1 MGTLHVVGISDCKTS
16 SDPSDSV
23 VTYGLGSCVGVVL
36 YDARAAIGGM
46 AHVMLPDSRW
56 RRGARDS
63 NPHMCADTAV
73 PALLGAVTSL
83 GAAREHL
90 VAKLAGGANMLVR
103 SALFDIGARNAGA
116 LLALLRRENI
126 PVAGASLGGSVGRSM
141 QFRLHD
147 GLVRVQV
154 LGRGTETL

>member
-36 YDARAAIGGM
+36 YDAHAAIGGM

-56 RRGARDS
+56 RRGTREF
-63 NPHMCADTAV
+63 NPHMCADTAL
-73 PALLGAVTSL
+73 PALLDAVTSL

-103 SALFDIGARNAGA
+103 SALFDIGERNAGA
-116 LLALLRRENI
+116 LLDLLRQENI

-141 QFRLHD
+141 QFRLQD

-154 LGRGTETL
+154 LGRGVETL

>member
-1 MGTLHVVGISDCKTS
+1 
-16 SDPSDSV
+16 
-23 VTYGLGSCVGVVL
+23 
-36 YDARAAIGGM
+36 
-46 AHVMLPDSRW
+46 
-56 RRGARDS
+56 
-63 NPHMCADTAV
+63 MCADTAL

-83 GAAREHL
+83 GAARERL

-103 SALFDIGARNAGA
+103 SALFDIGERNAGA
-116 LLALLRRENI
+116 LLDLLRQENI

-154 LGRGTETL
+154 LGRGVETL